1 MTCQKR
7 DLDSFAFAPHAEEAI
22 KQLRSLATDS
32 NPLNPSRRS
41 RMITRTEAGKFG
53 RIQLTSSTT
62 TGSLDLRAVCSSLAN
77 LLQSKVSALLSS
89 PLFAAL
95 RAIGPTQLD
104 RVCRLN
110 RAGELTDEDLN
121 FHRRH
126 TTTVRNRLQLDD
138 RFMLAVDAAIEDFD
152 ITSVDLLPVFN
163 ARREVNI
170 SNSEAERA
178 FSLVKNIVGERRQ
191 SLGPCRVRDLLWI
204 IAHGPPCS
212 KFNPFPSNDSRG
224 SVPFRSTKYKSA
236 SFGRHWIY

>member
-1 MTCQKR
+1 
-7 DLDSFAFAPHAEEAI
+7 
-22 KQLRSLATDS
+22 
-32 NPLNPSRRS
+32 
-41 RMITRTEAGKFG
+41 MICGA
-53 RIQLTSSTT
+53 
-62 TGSLDLRAVCSSLAN
+62 LAN

-121 FHRRH
+121 LHRRH
-126 TTTVRNRLQLDD
+126 ATTVRNRLQLDD
-138 RFMLAVDAAIEDFD
+138 RFMLAVDAAIEEFD

-163 ARREVNI
+163 ARRVVTI

-204 IAHGPPCS
+204 IAHGPPVS
-212 KFNPFPSNDSRG
+212 KFNPFPFVRKWNDSRR
-224 SVPFRSTKYKSA
+224 SVPRNSPQVRFDHDHHDLRICSYMIDLQQA
-236 SFGRHWIY
+236 IQ